1 MQLQGRLHSIEC
13 FRCIL
18 MLLIF
23 LEHYPHSP
31 IRLGGFAVC
40 FFFMLSGFVLSC
52 GYQDKILT
60 GTIKYKDFIAGRVV
74 KIYILHWLLLP
85 VGFYIHRD
93 IWGDVSKY
101 LVANI
106 FLLQS
111 WIPDHY
117 SYYSG
122 NGVSWFLSTLLF
134 CYIIYPFLIKRL
146 SVLHLKGNMII
157 CILLFFVRIALEY
170 IVPQDRAVDW
180 LYISPFTRWI
190 DFCMGILV
198 YSFYRQLDQ
207 ESFNYNVSWLKCR
220 ISLDWFVMLCLLAFA
235 YLFSMTCL
243 WWILF
248 YIIMKVLLDLEN
260 HIPEKYFS
268 NRIFGIISLY
278 GKISFTFYLIHQL
291 YILILYNHFPV
302 NQINSEIGKFAIIFF
317 SCVMVSYMVHSYIE
331 QPMYRRFKSFLYCH
345 L

>member
-1 MQLQGRLHSIEC
+1 MQLQGRLHFIEC

-18 MLLIF
+18 MLLVF
-23 LEHYPHSP
+23 WEHYPHSP

-60 GTIKYKDFIAGRVV
+60 GTVKYKDFIAGRALR
-74 KIYILHWLLLP
+74 IYILHWLLVP
-85 VGFYIHRD
+85 IGFYMHRVD
-93 IWGDVSKY
+93 WGYTGKY

-106 FLLQS
+106 LLLQS

-134 CYIIYPFLIKRL
+134 CYIVYPFLIKRL

-157 CILLFFVRIALEY
+157 GILLFFVRIVLES
-170 IVPQDRAVDW
+170 IIPQDSAVDW

-198 YSFYRQLDQ
+198 YRFYRQLGQ
-207 ESFNYNVSWLKCR
+207 ESFNYNVFWLKCR

-235 YLFSMTCL
+235 FLFSKICL
-243 WWILF
+243 CWVLF
-248 YIIMKVLLDLEN
+248 FIIMKVLLCLEN
-260 HIPEKYFS
+260 SIPKKCFS
-268 NRIFGIISLY
+268 NRIFGTISLLE
-278 GKISFTFYLIHQL
+278 KTIFTFYLIHQL

-302 NQINSEIGKFAIIFF
+302 NQIDSEIGKFAIILL
-317 SCVMVSYMVHSYIE
+317 SCIMVSYLVYSYIE
-331 QPMYRRFKSFLYCH
+331 QPIYRRFKLFLFCH